1 MNRLQNK
8 IAVITGGNS
17 GIGFETAK
25 EFIAEGAQVIITGR
39 NKASLDKAVQ
49 ELGNKAQ
56 AVVSDMADFTA
67 LKSLGKQVAAIAPR
81 IDIVFINAGV
91 AKFSP
96 IERADEAHFDE
107 QFNINVKGSF
117 FTIQQLLP
125 LVNKGGSIILNTSI
139 NAHIGM
145 ANASV
150 YSASKAAQLTF
161 IRTLSAELLPRQ
173 IRVNAISPGPITTP
187 LYNKL
192 GLAQD
197 VLEQTANGIKE
208 QVPLGRFGT
217 PNEIA
222 KIAVFFASDESSFV
236 LGAELIASGGMATL

>member
-25 EFIAEGAQVIITGR
+25 EFIAEGAQVVITGR

-49 ELGNKAQ
+49 ELGSKAR
-56 AVVSDMADFTA
+56 AVVSDVADFTA
-67 LKSLGKQVAAIAPR
+67 IKNLGKQVAAIAPR

-96 IERADEAHFDE
+96 IETADEAHFDE

-125 LVNKGGSIILNTSI
+125 LINNGGSIILNTSI

-173 IRVNAISPGPITTP
+173 IRVNAISPGPIATP
-187 LYNKL
+187 LYGKL
-192 GLAQD
+192 GLTED
-197 VLEQTANGIKE
+197 VLEQTANGIKS
-208 QVPLGRFGT
+208 QIPLGRFGT

-222 KIAVFFASDESSFV
+222 KIAVFFASEDSAFV